1 MQSMETPMGESSGA
15 TPLIAIDAVAID
27 VETTS
32 LDPRRAWL
40 VEIAAVRLVGG
51 RLEAAASLR
60 RRVRPPVPIPAAA
73 TRIHG
78 IDDAAVSGAPPF
90 AEVWPE
96 FSVFIDGSVVIGH
109 ALGFD
114 LAVLERE
121 CERAGLVWKLPRS
134 LDTRLLAEL
143 AAADL
148 PDYSLDGVAAWL
160 RIDVTDRHSALG
172 DAIAAARIFIA
183 LLPKLRER
191 GIRTLAEAERNC
203 RALGN
208 VLDAQHKAGW
218 VEAVRAPGVPD
229 RGESRPRIDS
239 YPYIHRVRE
248 VMSAPA
254 RFIAPEEKVG
264 AALDR
269 MSRERVSSLFV
280 LPSAPEAP
288 PRPDVAGIITE
299 RDVLRGLAAHGV
311 DALTLPVERMTS
323 RPLACVPA
331 DAFAHVAI
339 GRMNRLKIRHLG
351 VTDEQGEVIGALSAR
366 DLLRLRAEGGLLLGD
381 EIGQAADV
389 GALARAWA
397 KLPRIAAGLIAEG
410 IAARDIAALI
420 SRGVG
425 ALTRRA
431 AELAERR
438 MADAGR
444 GGPPCSYAV
453 AVLGSAGR
461 EESLLAMDQDNALV
475 FSTGEPDGPEDRWFA
490 ELAAHV
496 ADMLDAAGVPTCK
509 GGVMAKNP
517 QWRGSVATWHGR
529 IEHWISRS
537 SPDDLLSVDIFF
549 DLRQVHGAAG
559 LATGIWRTAFDMAR
573 GEAAFAKLLAESA
586 GVREAGLTWFG
597 RIKTENG
604 RIDLKKAGLFGIVS
618 MARTLAIRHH
628 VVERSTLRRLAGI
641 EGLGRGGEADLDALA
656 DAQQTFLDLILGQQ
670 VEDIEHGRPATNRV
684 AVARLSRRD
693 RNRLRA
699 ALKAVESVEELTR
712 DLLP

>member
-1 MQSMETPMGESSGA
+1 MEQPMGEGSGA

-60 RRVRPPVPIPAAA
+60 RRVRPPVPIPVAA

-96 FSVFIDGSVVIGH
+96 FSAFIDRSVVIGH

-121 CERAGLVWKLPRS
+121 CERAGLVCTLPRT

-160 RIDVTDRHSALG
+160 GIDATDRHSALG
-172 DAIAAARIFIA
+172 DALATARIFIA

-191 GIRTLAEAERNC
+191 GIRTLAEAERTC
-203 RALGN
+203 RTLGN

-218 VEAVRAPGVPD
+218 AEAVRAPGSGQ
-229 RGESRPRIDS
+229 GESGPRIDS

-254 RFIAPEEKVG
+254 KFIAPEEKVG
-264 AALDR
+264 AALER

-280 LPSAPEAP
+280 LPSAPDAP
-288 PRPDVAGIITE
+288 PRPDVAGIVTE

-311 DALTLPVERMTS
+311 DALTLPVERITS

-331 DAFAHVAI
+331 DAFAHVAM

-351 VTDEQGEVIGALSAR
+351 VTDEQGEVIGAVSAR

-381 EIGQAADV
+381 EIGQSADV
-389 GALARAWA
+389 SALARAWA
-397 KLPRIAAGLIAEG
+397 KLPRIAGGLIAED
-410 IAARDIAALI
+410 IAARDVAALI

-425 ALTRRA
+425 TLTRRA

-444 GGPPCSYAV
+444 GGPPCPYAM

-475 FSTGEPDGPEDRWFA
+475 FSAGEPHGPEDRWFGA
-490 ELAAHV
+490 LAAHV
-496 ADMLDAAGVPTCK
+496 ADILDASGVPYCK
-509 GGVMAKNP
+509 GGVMAKNS

-529 IEHWISRS
+529 IEHWIRRS

-549 DLRQVHGAAG
+549 DLRQVSGEAG

-604 RIDLKKAGLFGIVS
+604 RIDLKRAGLFGIVS

-641 EGLGRGGEADLDALA
+641 EALGRGGDADLDALA
-656 DAQQTFLDLILGQQ
+656 DAEQTFLDLVLGQQ

-684 AVARLSRRD
+684 AVARLSRRN

-699 ALKAVESVEELTR
+699 ALKALESVEELTR

>member
-1 MQSMETPMGESSGA
+1 METPMGESSGA

-60 RRVRPPVPIPAAA
+60 RRVRPPVPIPVAA

-96 FSVFIDGSVVIGH
+96 FSAFIDRSVVIGH

-121 CERAGLVWKLPRS
+121 CERAGLVCTLPRT

-160 RIDVTDRHSALG
+160 GIDATDRHSALG
-172 DAIAAARIFIA
+172 DALATARIFIA

-191 GIRTLAEAERNC
+191 GIRTLAEAERTC
-203 RALGN
+203 RTLGN

-218 VEAVRAPGVPD
+218 AEAVRAPGSGQ
-229 RGESRPRIDS
+229 GESGPRIDS

-254 RFIAPEEKVG
+254 KFIAPEEKVG
-264 AALDR
+264 AALER

-280 LPSAPEAP
+280 LPSAPDAP
-288 PRPDVAGIITE
+288 PRPDVAGIVTE

-311 DALTLPVERMTS
+311 DALTLPVERITS

-331 DAFAHVAI
+331 DAFAHVAM

-351 VTDEQGEVIGALSAR
+351 ATDEQGEVIGAVSAR

-381 EIGQAADV
+381 EIGQSADV
-389 GALARAWA
+389 SALARAWA
-397 KLPRIAAGLIAEG
+397 KLPRIAGGLIAED
-410 IAARDIAALI
+410 IAARDVAALI

-425 ALTRRA
+425 TLTRRA

-444 GGPPCSYAV
+444 GGPPCPYAM

-475 FSTGEPDGPEDRWFA
+475 FSAGEPDGPEDRWFGA
-490 ELAAHV
+490 LAAHV
-496 ADMLDAAGVPTCK
+496 ADILDASGVPYCK
-509 GGVMAKNP
+509 GGVMAKNS

-529 IEHWISRS
+529 IEHWIRRS

-549 DLRQVHGAAG
+549 DLRQVSGEAG

-604 RIDLKKAGLFGIVS
+604 RIDLKRAGLFGIVS

-641 EGLGRGGEADLDALA
+641 EALGRGGDADLDALA
-656 DAQQTFLDLILGQQ
+656 DAEQTFLDLVLGQQ

-684 AVARLSRRD
+684 AVARLSRRN

-699 ALKAVESVEELTR
+699 ALKALESVEELTR

>member
-1 MQSMETPMGESSGA
+1 MEQPMGEGSGA

-60 RRVRPPVPIPAAA
+60 RRVRPPVPIPVAA

-96 FSVFIDGSVVIGH
+96 FSAFIDRSVVIGH

-121 CERAGLVWKLPRS
+121 CERAGLVCTLPRT

-160 RIDVTDRHSALG
+160 GIDATDRHSALG
-172 DAIAAARIFIA
+172 DALATARIFIA

-191 GIRTLAEAERNC
+191 GIRTLAEAERTC
-203 RALGN
+203 RTLGN

-218 VEAVRAPGVPD
+218 AEAVRAPGSGQ
-229 RGESRPRIDS
+229 GESGPRIDS

-254 RFIAPEEKVG
+254 KFIAPEEKVG
-264 AALDR
+264 AALER

-280 LPSAPEAP
+280 LPSAPDAP
-288 PRPDVAGIITE
+288 PRPDVAGIVTE

-311 DALTLPVERMTS
+311 DALTLPVERITS

-331 DAFAHVAI
+331 DAFAHVAM

-351 VTDEQGEVIGALSAR
+351 VTDEQGEVIGAVSAR

-381 EIGQAADV
+381 EIGQSADV
-389 GALARAWA
+389 SALARAWA
-397 KLPRIAAGLIAEG
+397 KLPRIAGGLIAED
-410 IAARDIAALI
+410 IAARDVAALI

-425 ALTRRA
+425 TLTRRA

-444 GGPPCSYAV
+444 GGPPCPYAM

-475 FSTGEPDGPEDRWFA
+475 FSAGEPHGPEDRWFGA
-490 ELAAHV
+490 LAAHV
-496 ADMLDAAGVPTCK
+496 ADILDASGVPYCK
-509 GGVMAKNP
+509 GGVMAKNS

-529 IEHWISRS
+529 IEHWIRRS

-549 DLRQVHGAAG
+549 DLRQVSGEAG

-641 EGLGRGGEADLDALA
+641 EALGRGGDADLDALA
-656 DAQQTFLDLILGQQ
+656 DAEQTFLDLVLGQQ

-684 AVARLSRRD
+684 AVARLSRRN

-699 ALKAVESVEELTR
+699 ALKALESVEELTR

>member
-1 MQSMETPMGESSGA
+1 MEEPMGEGSGA
-15 TPLIAIDAVAID
+15 TPLVALDAVAID
-27 VETTS
+27 IETTG
-32 LDPRRAWL
+32 LDPRGAWL
-40 VEIAAVRLVGG
+40 VEIAAVRLAGG
-51 RLEAAASLR
+51 RLDTGVSLR

-90 AEVWPE
+90 PEMWPE
-96 FSVFIDGSVVIGH
+96 FSAFIDGSVLIGH

-121 CERAGLVWKLPRS
+121 CERAGLVWARPRA
-134 LDTRLLAEL
+134 LDTRLLTEIAAPNL
-143 AAADL
+143 A
-148 PDYSLDGVAAWL
+148 DYSLDGVGAWL
-160 RIDVTDRHSALG
+160 GIELVDRHSALG
-172 DAIAAARIFIA
+172 DATAAARIFIA
-183 LLPKLRER
+183 LLPKLREC
-191 GIRTLAEAERNC
+191 GIRTLAEAERAC
-203 RALGN
+203 RTLGN

-218 VEAVRAPGVPD
+218 VEVVRAPGAAD
-229 RGESRPRIDS
+229 QGEGRPRIDS
-239 YPYIHRVRE
+239 YPYIRRVRE

-254 RFIAPEEKVG
+254 KFIAPQEKVG
-264 AALDR
+264 AALDQ

-280 LPSAPEAP
+280 LPIAPDAP

-311 DALTLPVERMTS
+311 DALTSPVERMMS

-351 VTDEQGEVIGALSAR
+351 VTDEQGVVIGALSAR

-381 EIGQAADV
+381 EIGQSTDV
-389 GALARAWA
+389 SALAHSWA
-397 KLPRIAAGLIAEG
+397 KLPRIAAGLIAES
-410 IAARDIAALI
+410 IAACDIAALI

-444 GGPPCSYAV
+444 GGPPCPYAV

-475 FSTGEPDGPEDRWFA
+475 FSAGEPDGPEDRWFGA
-490 ELAAHV
+490 LATHV
-496 ADMLDAAGVPTCK
+496 ADILDVVGVPYCK
-509 GGVMAKNP
+509 GGVMARNP
-517 QWRGSVATWHGR
+517 QWRGSVATWHAR

-549 DLRQVHGAAG
+549 DLRQVSGEAG

-586 GVREAGLTWFG
+586 GAREAGFTWLG

-641 EGLGRGGEADLDALA
+641 EALGRGGEADLDALA

-684 AVARLSRRD
+684 AVTRLSRRD
-693 RNRLRA
+693 RSRLRA
-699 ALKAVESVEELTR
+699 ALKALESVEELTR
-712 DLLP
+712 DLLT

>member
-1 MQSMETPMGESSGA
+1 METPMGESSGA

-40 VEIAAVRLVGG
+40 VELAAVRLIGG
-51 RLEAAASLR
+51 RLETDASLR

-73 TRIHG
+73 RRIHG
-78 IDDAAVSGAPPF
+78 IDDDSVSGAPPF

-96 FSVFIDGSVVIGH
+96 FSAFIAGSVVIGH

-121 CERAGLVWKLPRS
+121 CERAGLVWTLPRT

-148 PDYSLDGVAAWL
+148 PDYSLDGVAGSL
-160 RIDVTDRHSALG
+160 GIEVTARHSALG

-183 LLPKLRER
+183 LVPKLRER
-191 GIRTLAEAERNC
+191 GIRTLAEAERGC
-203 RALGN
+203 RTLGN
-208 VLDAQHKAGW
+208 ALDAQHKAGW
-218 VEAVRAPGVPD
+218 VEAVRAPGTAD
-229 RGESRPRIDS
+229 RGESGPRIDS
-239 YPYIHRVRE
+239 YPYIHRIRE

-254 RFIAPEEKVG
+254 KFIASEEKVG

-280 LPSAPEAP
+280 LPSAPGAP
-288 PRPDVAGIITE
+288 PRPDAVGIVTE
-299 RDVLRGLAAHGV
+299 RDVLRALAAHGA
-311 DALTLPVERMTS
+311 DALALPVERVAS

-351 VTDEQGEVIGALSAR
+351 VTDEQAVVIGALSAR

-381 EIGQAADV
+381 EIGQSADV
-389 GALARAWA
+389 SALARGWA
-397 KLPRIAAGLIAEG
+397 KLPRIAAGLLAEG
-410 IAARDIAALI
+410 IAARDVAALI

-438 MADAGR
+438 MADAGQ
-444 GGPPCSYAV
+444 GGPPCPYAV

-475 FSTGEPDGPEDRWFA
+475 FSTGEPDGAEDRWFGT
-490 ELAAHV
+490 LAAHI
-496 ADMLDAAGVPTCK
+496 ADILDAVGVPYCK

-517 QWRGSVATWHGR
+517 QWRGSVAAWHGR

-537 SPDDLLSVDIFF
+537 SPEDLLSVDIFF
-549 DLRQVHGAAG
+549 DLRQVSGEAS

-573 GEAAFAKLLAESA
+573 GEVAFAKLLAESA
-586 GVREAGLTWFG
+586 GAREAGLTWFG

-618 MARTLAIRHH
+618 MARALAIRHH

-641 EGLGRGGEADLDALA
+641 EALGRGGGADLDALA
-656 DAQQTFLDLILGQQ
+656 DAQQTFLDLILAQQ
-670 VEDIEHGRPATNRV
+670 IEDIEHGRPATNRV
-684 AVARLSRRD
+684 AVGRLSRRD

-699 ALKAVESVEELTR
+699 ALKAMESVEELTR

>member
-1 MQSMETPMGESSGA
+1 MEQPMGEGSGA
-15 TPLIAIDAVAID
+15 TPLVALDAVAID
-27 VETTS
+27 TETTG

-51 RLEAAASLR
+51 RLETDASLR
-60 RRVRPPVPIPAAA
+60 RRVRPPVPIPAAT

-90 AEVWPE
+90 AEAWPE
-96 FSVFIDGSVVIGH
+96 FSAFIDRRVVIGH

-121 CERAGLVWKLPRS
+121 CERAGLVWKLPRT

-143 AAADL
+143 ATADL

-172 DAIAAARIFIA
+172 DAITAARIFFA

-218 VEAVRAPGVPD
+218 VEVVRAPGAAD
-229 RGESRPRIDS
+229 HGESRPRIDS

-254 RFIAPEEKVG
+254 KFIAREEKVG

-280 LPSAPEAP
+280 LPSAPDAP

-381 EIGQAADV
+381 EIGQSADV
-389 GALARAWA
+389 SALARAWA

-438 MADAGR
+438 MTDAGR
-444 GGPPCSYAV
+444 GEPPCPYAV

-490 ELAAHV
+490 ALAAHV
-496 ADMLDAAGVPTCK
+496 ADILDASGVPYCK

-517 QWRGSVATWHGR
+517 QWRGSVATWHER
-529 IEHWISRS
+529 IEHWIRRS

-549 DLRQVHGAAG
+549 DLRQVSGEAG
-559 LATGIWRTAFDMAR
+559 LATGIWRTAFDRAR

-586 GVREAGLTWFG
+586 GAREAGFTWLG

-618 MARTLAIRHH
+618 MARVLAIRHH

-641 EGLGRGGEADLDALA
+641 EALGRGGEADLDALA
-656 DAQQTFLDLILGQQ
+656 DAQQSFLDLILGQQ

>member
-1 MQSMETPMGESSGA
+1 MEKPMGESSGA
-15 TPLIAIDAVAID
+15 TPLITIDAVAID

-51 RLEAAASLR
+51 RLETGASLR

-96 FSVFIDGSVVIGH
+96 FSAFIDRSVVIGH

-121 CERAGLVWKLPRS
+121 CERAGLVCTLPRT

-160 RIDVTDRHSALG
+160 GIDATDRHSALG
-172 DAIAAARIFIA
+172 DALAAARIFIA

-191 GIRTLAEAERNC
+191 GIRTLAEAERTC
-203 RALGN
+203 RTLGN

-218 VEAVRAPGVPD
+218 VEAVRAPGSEQ
-229 RGESRPRIDS
+229 GESGPRIDS

-248 VMSAPA
+248 VMSAPVK
-254 RFIAPEEKVG
+254 FIAPEEKVG

-280 LPSAPEAP
+280 LSSAPDAP
-288 PRPDVAGIITE
+288 PRPDVAGIVTE

-311 DALTLPVERMTS
+311 DALTLPVERITS

-331 DAFAHVAI
+331 DAFAHVAM

-351 VTDEQGEVIGALSAR
+351 VTDEQGEVIGAVSAR

-381 EIGQAADV
+381 EIGQSADV
-389 GALARAWA
+389 SALARAWA

-410 IAARDIAALI
+410 IAARDVAALI

-425 ALTRRA
+425 TLTRRA

-444 GGPPCSYAV
+444 GGPPCPYAM

-475 FSTGEPDGPEDRWFA
+475 FSTGEPDGPEDRWFGA
-490 ELAAHV
+490 LAAHV
-496 ADMLDAAGVPTCK
+496 ADILDASGVPYCK

-529 IEHWISRS
+529 IEHWIRRS

-549 DLRQVHGAAG
+549 DLRQVSGEAG

-604 RIDLKKAGLFGIVS
+604 RIDLKRAGLFGIVS

-641 EGLGRGGEADLDALA
+641 EALGRGGDADLDALA
-656 DAQQTFLDLILGQQ
+656 DAEQTFLDLILGQQ

-684 AVARLSRRD
+684 AVARLSRRN

-699 ALKAVESVEELTR
+699 ALKALESVEELTR

>member
-1 MQSMETPMGESSGA
+1 
-15 TPLIAIDAVAID
+15 
-27 VETTS
+27 
-32 LDPRRAWL
+32 
-40 VEIAAVRLVGG
+40 
-51 RLEAAASLR
+51 
-60 RRVRPPVPIPAAA
+60 
-73 TRIHG
+73 
-78 IDDAAVSGAPPF
+78 
-90 AEVWPE
+90 
-96 FSVFIDGSVVIGH
+96 
-109 ALGFD
+109 
-114 LAVLERE
+114 
-121 CERAGLVWKLPRS
+121 
-134 LDTRLLAEL
+134 
-143 AAADL
+143 
-148 PDYSLDGVAAWL
+148 VAAWL
-160 RIDVTDRHSALG
+160 GIDVTDRHSAPG

-183 LLPKLRER
+183 LLPKLREC
-191 GIRTLAEAERNC
+191 GIRSLAEAERAC
-203 RALGN
+203 RTLGN

-218 VEAVRAPGVPD
+218 VEAVRAPGAAD
-229 RGESRPRIDS
+229 RGESRSRIDS

-254 RFIAPEEKVG
+254 RFIAPQEKVG

-280 LPSAPEAP
+280 LPFAPDAPP
-288 PRPDVAGIITE
+288 PRPDTAGIITE

-311 DALTLPVERMTS
+311 DALALPVERMSS

-351 VTDEQGEVIGALSAR
+351 VTDEQGVVIGALSAR
-366 DLLRLRAEGGLLLGD
+366 DLLRLRAEAGLLLGD
-381 EIGQAADV
+381 EIGQSADV
-389 GALARAWA
+389 RVLARAWA

-444 GGPPCSYAV
+444 GGPPCPYAV

-475 FSTGEPDGPEDRWFA
+475 FSAGEPDGAEDRWFGA
-490 ELAAHV
+490 LAMHI
-496 ADMLDAAGVPTCK
+496 ADILDAVGVPYCK

-549 DLRQVHGAAG
+549 DLRQVSGEAG

-586 GVREAGLTWFG
+586 GVREAAFTWLG

-618 MARTLAIRHH
+618 MARVLAIRHH

-641 EGLGRGGEADLDALA
+641 EALGRGGEADLDALA

-693 RNRLRA
+693 RVRLRA
-699 ALKAVESVEELTR
+699 ALKALESVEELTR

>member
-1 MQSMETPMGESSGA
+1 MEQPMGEGSGA

-60 RRVRPPVPIPAAA
+60 RRVRPPVPIPVAA

-96 FSVFIDGSVVIGH
+96 FSAFIDRSVVIGH

-121 CERAGLVWKLPRS
+121 CERAGLVCTLPRT

-160 RIDVTDRHSALG
+160 GIDATDRHSALG
-172 DAIAAARIFIA
+172 DALATARIFIA

-191 GIRTLAEAERNC
+191 GIRTLAEAERTC
-203 RALGN
+203 RTLGN

-218 VEAVRAPGVPD
+218 AEAVRAPGSGQ
-229 RGESRPRIDS
+229 GESGPRIDS

-254 RFIAPEEKVG
+254 KFIAPEEKVG
-264 AALDR
+264 AALER

-280 LPSAPEAP
+280 LPSAPDAP
-288 PRPDVAGIITE
+288 PRPDVAGIVTE

-311 DALTLPVERMTS
+311 DALTLPVERITS

-331 DAFAHVAI
+331 DAFAHVAM

-351 VTDEQGEVIGALSAR
+351 VTDEQGEVIGAVSAR

-381 EIGQAADV
+381 EIGQSADV
-389 GALARAWA
+389 SALARAWA
-397 KLPRIAAGLIAEG
+397 KLPRIAGGLIAED
-410 IAARDIAALI
+410 IAARDVAALI

-425 ALTRRA
+425 TLTRRA

-444 GGPPCSYAV
+444 GGPPCPYAM

-475 FSTGEPDGPEDRWFA
+475 FSAGEPHGPEDRWFGA
-490 ELAAHV
+490 LAAHV
-496 ADMLDAAGVPTCK
+496 ADILDASGVPYCK
-509 GGVMAKNP
+509 GGVMAKNS

-529 IEHWISRS
+529 IEHWIRRS

-549 DLRQVHGAAG
+549 DLRQVSGEAG

-604 RIDLKKAGLFGIVS
+604 RIDLKRAGLFGIVS

-641 EGLGRGGEADLDALA
+641 EALGRGGDADLDALA
-656 DAQQTFLDLILGQQ
+656 DAEQTFLDLVLGQQ

-699 ALKAVESVEELTR
+699 ALKALESVEELTR

>member
-1 MQSMETPMGESSGA
+1 MEQPMGEGSGA

-60 RRVRPPVPIPAAA
+60 RRVRPPVPIPVAA

-96 FSVFIDGSVVIGH
+96 FSAFIDRSVVIGH

-121 CERAGLVWKLPRS
+121 CERAGLVCTLPRT

-160 RIDVTDRHSALG
+160 GIDATDRHSALG
-172 DAIAAARIFIA
+172 DALATARIFIA

-191 GIRTLAEAERNC
+191 GIRTLAEAERTC
-203 RALGN
+203 RTLGN

-218 VEAVRAPGVPD
+218 AEAVRAPGSGQ
-229 RGESRPRIDS
+229 GESGPRIDS

-254 RFIAPEEKVG
+254 KFIAPEEKVG
-264 AALDR
+264 AALER

-280 LPSAPEAP
+280 LPSAPDAP
-288 PRPDVAGIITE
+288 PRPDVAGIVTE

-311 DALTLPVERMTS
+311 DALTLPVERITS

-331 DAFAHVAI
+331 DAFAHVAM

-351 VTDEQGEVIGALSAR
+351 VTDEQGEVIGAVSAR

-381 EIGQAADV
+381 EIGQSADV
-389 GALARAWA
+389 SALARAWA
-397 KLPRIAAGLIAEG
+397 KLPRIAGGLIAED
-410 IAARDIAALI
+410 IAARDVAALI

-425 ALTRRA
+425 TLTRRA

-444 GGPPCSYAV
+444 GGPPCPYAM

-475 FSTGEPDGPEDRWFA
+475 FSAGEPDGPEDRWFGA
-490 ELAAHV
+490 LAAHV
-496 ADMLDAAGVPTCK
+496 ADILDASGVPYCK
-509 GGVMAKNP
+509 GGVMAKNS

-529 IEHWISRS
+529 IEHWIRRS

-549 DLRQVHGAAG
+549 DLRQVSGEAG

-604 RIDLKKAGLFGIVS
+604 RIDLKRAGLFGIVS

-641 EGLGRGGEADLDALA
+641 EALGRGGDADLDALA
-656 DAQQTFLDLILGQQ
+656 DAEQTFLDLVLGQQ

-684 AVARLSRRD
+684 AVARLSRRN

-699 ALKAVESVEELTR
+699 ALKALESVEELTR